1 MSHPISRRKFV
12 SAGAIT
18 VSGLAAGFSPLRR
31 IYPGGDVIRI
41 GIIGTGNRGSGI
53 ASLLKTMPGITLIAC
68 CDLLPDHLQNGMRY
82 AAKNARAYSDHR
94 KLLDDKAIDAVIIA
108 TPLFTHYPL
117 ALDALAA
124 GKHVY
129 LEKSMTYDIPQALD
143 LVRRVRRSNLIF
155 QVGYQYRYYALYHRI
170 REIMNQNWLGKVT
183 HFECQY
189 DRNSNWRVPVND
201 PRLERVLN
209 WRMYREYCGGPLS
222 ELCAHEIDIVNFLLD
237 SHPAKVVAM
246 GGINYW
252 KDGRDTYDHI
262 RTIYEYPGGIQSSF
276 TSILS
281 NAYDGYNI
289 RIRGD
294 KGTVEIQREKA
305 FIYAET
311 TDNARGIVD
320 GVTGATRAAITQ
332 GKPAE
337 ITFAKPG
344 ETLLEPTAYA
354 LQDFLACIRNNKQPA
369 SNAETAKNASIAIL
383 LGNRSADTE
392 SCQYWKP
399 EYDI

>member
-155 QVGYQYRYYALYHRI
+155 QVGYQYRD
-170 REIMNQNWLGKVT
+170 ND
-183 HFECQY
+183 QY
-189 DRNSNWRVPVND
+189 
-201 PRLERVLN
+201 
-209 WRMYREYCGGPLS
+209 
-222 ELCAHEIDIVNFLLD
+222 
-237 SHPAKVVAM
+237 
-246 GGINYW
+246 
-252 KDGRDTYDHI
+252 
-262 RTIYEYPGGIQSSF
+262 
-276 TSILS
+276 
-281 NAYDGYNI
+281 
-289 RIRGD
+289 
-294 KGTVEIQREKA
+294 
-305 FIYAET
+305 
-311 TDNARGIVD
+311 
-320 GVTGATRAAITQ
+320 
-332 GKPAE
+332 
-337 ITFAKPG
+337 
-344 ETLLEPTAYA
+344 
-354 LQDFLACIRNNKQPA
+354 
-369 SNAETAKNASIAIL
+369 
-383 LGNRSADTE
+383 
-392 SCQYWKP
+392 
-399 EYDI
+399 